1 MAWLLTLNG
10 AMKRRIKMKTNED
23 RLEREQKMRNL
34 SKLDAGFGNVTGA
47 ILAFASG
54 GSLIGMIVLLVTM
67 LAAIPTFAQDNSTNV
82 KVELREVE
90 RELGRAALEI
100 QEALDEAGIETGIHI
115 NINDEGD
122 DRPKLGVYLSDMD
135 FEDAYKMR
143 YPYPHGTL
151 VDGTT
156 RGGNAEQAGLIED
169 DIIMYFD
176 GTKVLY
182 EDHLVRLIRSKRYGD
197 KVEVV
202 YWRDEAMD
210 TTHVIFTEPE
220 KKEAPKKLEVV
231 KKEQEAKE
239 RRNSRGFGGGGFT
252 PMLIEA
258 EFADTEALMTEL
270 GLENLPFENDGL
282 VTWGLAG
289 QGYVGNGW
297 FLGGFGQWRGHSG
310 TQSVSHSDSI
320 QTARRDIEFNLG
332 FGGVTIE
339 KRFAPF
345 SFLVVGGGAGLGLAG
360 MDVKVT
366 QADQGAFKWDWGEL
380 NDQLIDS
387 KTTTI
392 NFSKAYAIVHP
403 RANMMIRL
411 TSWMRLRAEV
421 GYLYAYPFAS
431 GWEADLTGGNIEDQ
445 KDGWEIGN
453 SPDTDISART
463 LSLGLW
469 FGF

>member
-1 MAWLLTLNG
+1 
-10 AMKRRIKMKTNED
+10 MKTNED
-23 RLEREQKMRNL
+23 RLEKEQKMRNL
-34 SKLDAGFGNVTGA
+34 SKLDAGFGNITGA
-47 ILAFASG
+47 MLAITSG

-67 LAAIPTFAQDNSTNV
+67 LAATPTFAQDEIADIQ
-82 KVELREVE
+82 VELKEVE
-90 RELGRAALEI
+90 RELGKAALEI

-115 NINDEGD
+115 NIDDAGDE
-122 DRPKLGVYLSDMD
+122 RPKLGVYLSDMD

-156 RGGNAEQAGLIED
+156 RGGNADRAGLIED

-182 EDHLVRLIRSKRYGD
+182 EDHLVRLIRSKHYGD

-202 YWRDEAMD
+202 FWRDEAMD
-210 TTHVIFTEPE
+210 TTVVTFAEPE
-220 KKEAPKKLEVV
+220 KKEVQKKLEVV
-231 KKEQEAKE
+231 KKEKDKQK
-239 RRNSRGFGGGGFT
+239 RKNSRGFGGGGFT
-252 PMLIEA
+252 PMLIEN
-258 EFADTEALMTEL
+258 EFADAEALMKEL
-270 GLENLPFENDGL
+270 GLQNLPFSADGL
-282 VTWGLAG
+282 VTFGGAG
-289 QGYVGNGW
+289 QGFVGNGW
-297 FLGGFGQWRGHSG
+297 FLGGFGQWRGHSSS
-310 TQSVSHSDSI
+310 QSVTHSDGV
-320 QTARRDIEFNLG
+320 QTARRDISFNFGLG
-332 FGGVTIE
+332 GLTVE

-345 SFLVVGGGAGLGLAG
+345 SFMVIGGGTGLGFAG

-366 QADQGAFKWDWGEL
+366 QADQGAFQWDWTNL

-392 NFSKAYAIVHP
+392 NFSKAYAIAHP

-421 GYLYAYPFAS
+421 GYLYAYPFSA

-453 SPDTDISART
+453 SPDTDISGRT
-463 LSLGLW
+463 ISLGLW